1 YENVS
6 VVPSSLDWIK
16 EGVVKT
22 QGSYGKGQFLWK
34 LLGILYRAVTTIEGL
49 TQITI
54 GNKLVSLSE
63 QELILDC
70 DNEGE
75 NWVCLGGYMD
85 DAFKFIQHN
94 GGLVSNV
101 D

>member
-1 YENVS
+1 
-6 VVPSSLDWIK
+6 VPSSLDWTK
-16 EGVVKT
+16 EGVVTPVKT
-22 QGSYGKGQFLWK
+22 QGSCGKGQFLWK
-34 LLGILYRAVTTIEGL
+34 LLSILCRAVAAIEGL
-49 TQITI
+49 TQITTC
-54 GNKLVSLSE
+54 NKLVSLFE
-63 QELILDC
+63 QELLDC